1 MDVKQHF
8 NNNLCT
14 KGRGA
19 GTVITDAANYGQR
32 CEIRQPRPVVGVLG
46 RGQPSHCVSRQGER
60 PNRGWRVGGRGLH
73 RVTIYAGR
81 TYDSSKK
88 KKKKKKKKKEEQ
100 EEEKKKKKKRGI
112 TGLVASHCLHDSR

>member
-1 MDVKQHF
+1 MVSVDGKHHVY
-8 NNNLCT
+8 LLT
-14 KGRGA
+14 
-19 GTVITDAANYGQR
+19 Y
-32 CEIRQPRPVVGVLG
+32 VVGVLG

-88 KKKKKKKKKEEQ
+88 KKKKKKEEQ
-100 EEEKKKKKKRGI
+100 EEKKKKKKRGI